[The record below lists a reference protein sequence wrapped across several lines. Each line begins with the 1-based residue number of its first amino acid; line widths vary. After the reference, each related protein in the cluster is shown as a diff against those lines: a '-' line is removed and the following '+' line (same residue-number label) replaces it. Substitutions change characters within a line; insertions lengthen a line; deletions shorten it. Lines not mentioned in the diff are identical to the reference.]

1 MIRNLSS
8 EPFTRFGAFVV
19 EGFVR
24 DDMPRGGVRAE
35 TWQEMRR
42 RLERAL
48 PKLLADAGRQLV
60 GTGIGKNTPVERRQE
75 AEQGRPGYRLR
86 RLYLYAWTVS
96 TAVPAHVAANADP
109 AVLNGF
115 LTWEDEEK
123 DD

>member
-1 MIRNLSS
+1 
-8 EPFTRFGAFVV
+8 VV
-19 EGFVR
+19 GP
-24 DDMPRGGVRAE
+24 DLALAASGGQTPAAVRAHYRE
-35 TWQEMRR
+35 KIGHEIDGPEATVESLRGYHD
-42 RLERAL
+42 RLAADFERQRA
-48 PKLLADAGRQLV
+48 
-60 GTGIGKNTPVERRQE
+60 PVERRQE

-86 RLYLYAWTVS
+86 RLYLYVWTVS